1 MSFFSLKFLI
11 SEKVNKAIKKLPL
24 KNWDVSL
31 ISAKFFKGM
40 CMCFGGGVVVIVCLT
55 RISQAKPSWHYSHFI
70 VVKLRLGQVR

>member
-31 ISAKFFKGM
+31 ISANFLKE
-40 CMCFGGGVVVIVCLT
+40 CVCVLEVG
-55 RISQAKPSWHYSHFI
+55 WW
-70 VVKLRLGQVR
+70 